1 MTLHKLLLSA
11 TAIALVPGFAF
22 AQNAGQDGSPQT
34 SAEEANTGLAEIIV
48 TAQKREQNM
57 QDVAVAVTALSGE
70 ALTNRNVSTVADL
83 PRLAPSLTLTQGNV
97 PTNNSLNLRGIGTVS
112 FSTAIEP
119 SVAVIVDDVP
129 LLQQAQAFSGL
140 SDIARIE
147 VLRGPQGT
155 LFGKNASAGA
165 VNIVSRGATDELTG
179 AITGTAT
186 TDDELRVEGSIAGPL
201 GSGVGFRVNGFY
213 ADRKGYIRNLED
225 GSRLNND
232 KSYGVRGR
240 LEFEP
245 SDTLKFDVIA
255 SHTVSESNGFARTY
269 RATPAGAAIFGT
281 PLAPSLVGITPGE
294 DNYSVRLNRPLFNKS
309 KQTTVSGRATL
320 DLGFAD
326 LVSVTSY
333 QDWAFRFE
341 EDFDY
346 TISNV
351 LGIPGGIA
359 ASSTYAASM
368 FTQELRLVSPSKS
381 DFTYVVGL
389 FYADGKTDRSF
400 ARGPSGPVVANW
412 TSRSATQSYAGFA
425 QATYS
430 LTEETHIDAGVRLNH
445 EEISARFIN
454 NAPNANPP
462 ANNLTCLALCTGA
475 ASDTVVT
482 WKTSLRQDLS
492 DAVMVYASFA
502 RGYKGQGFDISTG
515 FNPRRAATP
524 VRPETSDA
532 FEAGIKS
539 RFLDNKIQFNLSA
552 FWSNFRDFQAQSG
565 QVLPDNTI
573 ELTLNNV
580 GRVRTRGFEIEL
592 SARPI
597 PTLTL
602 DSALS
607 FTDTRIMSFPGAQ
620 CYAAQTVGCF
630 DLDGAGPSTV
640 RGQDLAGK
648 RLPNAPRLKFN
659 VGGNY
664 DILLP
669 SLPFDGFIQ
678 ADVSYQSSVNFDLL
692 ANPLLVQKAYAVV
705 NGSIGID
712 QNDRGGLRV
721 ALYVNNL
728 FDKRYVSNMAVSPGG
743 SVGLLQ
749 QALDRNSRRYFGV
762 RARYEF

>member
-1 MTLHKLLLSA
+1 MSLKRLLLSA
-11 TAIALVPGFAF
+11 TAVALVPGFAS
-22 AQNAGQDGSPQT
+22 AQDTGQTGSVESAPEQENAGL
-34 SAEEANTGLAEIIV
+34 EEIIV

-57 QDVAVAVTALSGE
+57 QDVAVAVTALSGDT
-70 ALTNRNVSTVADL
+70 LTNRNVATVADL

-165 VNIVSRGATDELTG
+165 VNIVSRGASDVLTG

-201 GSGVGFRVNGFY
+201 GTGVGFRVNAFY

-245 SDTLKFDVIA
+245 TDTLKFDVIA
-255 SHTVSESNGFARTY
+255 SHTVNESNGFARTY
-269 RATPAGAAIFGT
+269 RTAPAGATVFGSS
-281 PLAPSLVGITPGE
+281 LAPSIAGITAGE

-309 KQTTVSGRATL
+309 EQTTVSGRATL

-333 QDWAFRFE
+333 QDWAFQFE

-351 LGIPGGIA
+351 IGIPGGITA
-359 ASSTYAASM
+359 NSTYAASM
-368 FTQELRLVSPSKS
+368 FTQELRLVSSAKS

-425 QATYS
+425 QATYTLS
-430 LTEETHIDAGVRLNH
+430 DTTHIDAGVRLNH
-445 EEISARFIN
+445 EEVSARFIN
-454 NAPNANPP
+454 NVPNANPP
-462 ANNLTCLALCTGA
+462 ANNATCLSLCNGA

-515 FNPRRAATP
+515 FSPRRATNP

-532 FEAGIKS
+532 YEAGIKS
-539 RFLDNKIQFNLSA
+539 RFLDNKVQLNISA
-552 FWSNFRDFQAQSG
+552 FWSNFRDFQAQSAI
-565 QVLPDNTI
+565 VLPDDTL

-580 GRVRTRGFEIEL
+580 GRVRTRGFEVEL

-630 DLDGAGPSTV
+630 DLDGAGPSNV
-640 RGQDLAGK
+640 RGQNLAGK

-659 VGGNY
+659 VGGTY

-678 ADVSYQSSVNFDLL
+678 TDVSYQSAVNFDLL
-692 ANPLLVQKAYAVV
+692 ANPLLEQKGYAVV

-728 FDKRYVSNMAVSPGG
+728 FDKRYASNLTVAPGG

-749 QALDRNSRRYFGV
+749 QALDRNSRRYFGI
-762 RARYEF
+762 RARYKF

>member
-1 MTLHKLLLSA
+1 MSLQRLLLSA

-22 AQNAGQDGSPQT
+22 AQDTGQAS
-34 SAEEANTGLAEIIV
+34 SAEAASDQNDSGLEEIIV

-57 QDVAVAVTALSGE
+57 QDVAVAVTALSGDT
-70 ALTNRNVSTVADL
+70 LTNRNVATVADL

-165 VNIVSRGATDELTG
+165 VNIVSRGASDVLTG

-186 TDDELRVEGSIAGPL
+186 TDDELRVEGSLAGPL
-201 GSGVGFRVNGFY
+201 GTGVGFRVNAFY

-245 SDTLKFDVIA
+245 TDTLKFDVIA
-255 SHTVSESNGFARTY
+255 SHTVNESNGFARTY
-269 RATPAGAAIFGT
+269 RTAPAGATVFGT
-281 PLAPSLVGITPGE
+281 PLAPSIAGITAGE

-309 KQTTVSGRATL
+309 EQTTVSGRATL

-333 QDWAFRFE
+333 QDWAFQFE

-351 LGIPGGIA
+351 LGIPGGITA
-359 ASSTYAASM
+359 NSTYAASM
-368 FTQELRLVSPSKS
+368 FTQELRLVSSAKS

-425 QATYS
+425 QATYTLS
-430 LTEETHIDAGVRLNH
+430 DTTHIDAGVRLNH
-445 EEISARFIN
+445 EEVSARFIN
-454 NAPNANPP
+454 NVPNANPP
-462 ANNLTCLALCTGA
+462 ANNATCLSQCNGA

-515 FNPRRAATP
+515 FSPRRAANP

-532 FEAGIKS
+532 YEAGIKS
-539 RFLDNKIQFNLSA
+539 RFLDNKVQLNISA
-552 FWSNFRDFQAQSG
+552 FWSNFRDFQAQSAI
-565 QVLPDNTI
+565 VLPDDTL

-597 PTLTL
+597 PTLML

-640 RGQDLAGK
+640 RGQNLAGK

-678 ADVSYQSSVNFDLL
+678 ADVSYQSAVNFDLL
-692 ANPLLVQKAYAVV
+692 ANPLLEQKGYAVV

-728 FDKRYVSNMAVSPGG
+728 FDKRYASNLNVAPGG

-749 QALDRNSRRYFGV
+749 QALDRNSRRYFGIRV
-762 RARYEF
+762 RYKF

>member
-1 MTLHKLLLSA
+1 MRVSKLLISA
-11 TAIALVPGFAF
+11 AACALVPGFAF
-22 AQNAGQDGSPQT
+22 AQESGQTGSEND
-34 SAEEANTGLAEIIV
+34 SGLEEIIV

-70 ALTNRNVSTVADL
+70 ALTNRNVATVGDL

-165 VNIVSRGATDELTG
+165 VNIVSRGASKDLTG
-179 AITGTAT
+179 ALTGTGT
-186 TDDELRVEGSIAGPL
+186 TDDEFRVEGSLSGPL
-201 GSGVGFRVNGFY
+201 GTGVGFRVNAFY
-213 ADRKGYIRNLED
+213 ADRKGYIRNLEN
-225 GSRLNND
+225 GQRLNND

-245 SDTLKFDVIA
+245 TDNLKLDVIA
-255 SHTVSESNGFARTY
+255 SRSVSESNGFARTY
-269 RATPAGAAIFGT
+269 RAVPAGASIFGT
-281 PLAPSLVGITPGE
+281 PLAASLVGVTPGE
-294 DNYSVRLNRPLFNKS
+294 DNYNIRLNKPLFNKS
-309 KQTTVSGRATL
+309 EQTTVSGRATL

-333 QDWAFRFE
+333 QDWAFQFE

-346 TISNV
+346 TISDV
-351 LGIPGGIA
+351 LGIPGGIGA
-359 ASSTYAASM
+359 NSTYAAKQ

-381 DFTYVVGL
+381 DLTYVLGL
-389 FYADGKTDRSF
+389 FYADGKTDRKF

-412 TSRSATQSYAGFA
+412 TSRSTTQSYAAFA
-425 QATYS
+425 QVTYNLS
-430 LTEETHIDAGVRLNH
+430 DTTHVDAGLRLNH
-445 EEISARFIN
+445 EEVGARFIN
-454 NAPNANPP
+454 NVPNANPP
-462 ANNLTCLALCTGA
+462 ANNATCLSVCNGSAK
-475 ASDTVVT
+475 DTVVT

-515 FNPRRAATP
+515 FKPARAANP

-532 FEAGIKS
+532 YEAGIKS
-539 RFLDNKIQFNLSA
+539 RFLDNKVQFNLTA

-565 QVLPDNTI
+565 VVLPDNTI

-580 GRVRTRGFEIEL
+580 GRVRTRGFEVEL

-597 PTLTL
+597 PTLKL

-620 CYAAQTVGCF
+620 CYAGQTTGCV

-640 RGQDLAGK
+640 KGQNLAGK

-659 VGGNY
+659 VGGTY

-669 SLPFDGFIQ
+669 SLPFDAFIQ
-678 ADVSYQSSVNFDLL
+678 TDVSYQSAVNFDLL
-692 ANPLLVQKAYAVV
+692 ANPLTVQKGYTVV

-721 ALYVNNL
+721 ALFVNNL
-728 FDKRYVSNMAVSPGG
+728 FDKRYAANISVSPGG
-743 SVGLLQ
+743 SLGLLQ
-749 QALDRNSRRYFGV
+749 QALDRNSRRYFGI
-762 RARYEF
+762 RARFEY